1 MPMLVVAA
9 LLALTS
15 CASNPASSTT
25 PAPEAGMPLNRLSA
39 RDVADTITRSGMP
52 TPNAHDVTAAKC
64 PQLHCTGAVDSDT
77 VSIVKFAQSGPAER
91 YAGSTTN
98 SYVVEDIVLVFA
110 EPTSPADRT
119 AYEHIVERAAQQ

>member
-1 MPMLVVAA
+1 MLVAAA

-25 PAPEAGMPLNRLSA
+25 PPAPEAGMPLNRLSA
-39 RDVADTITRSGMP
+39 RDVADAITHSGMP

-91 YAGSTTN
+91 YAGNTTN

-110 EPTSPADRT
+110 EPISPADRT
-119 AYEHIVERAAQQ
+119 AYEHIVERAAER